1 MQQQTVLLGLSG
13 GVDSAV
19 AALLLKKKGY
29 RVLGAFMKNFSDTKN
44 KLTGECSWIEER
56 KMAQK
61 IAAILDIEF
70 ITLDFEEEYKKY
82 VIDPMFNDY
91 KRGLTPNPD
100 ITCNTIVKFPL
111 LWKEAKKRGIHFI
124 ATGHHARIK
133 KTKKNYELFQ
143 GKDPT
148 KDQSYF
154 LYELSQYDLEH
165 TLLPIGEY
173 TKEEVRKIAQK
184 NKLPNYNRPSTK
196 GICFIGNIPLKTF
209 LEQRIKPK
217 IGKVINEKGEIIG
230 THKGA
235 HYYTLGERVGES
247 KGVIINKGNLSQ
259 HRFFI
264 AEKNMRANTIKV
276 VKEGS
281 ALLHKNSFNLKKM
294 HWINAK
300 DNKKVLSAHVRIR
313 HLGKLIKAK
322 LVLRNNQWSFKLSK
336 SVTGV
341 APGQSAV
348 FYKKDRVI
356 GGGEISS

>member
-1 MQQQTVLLGLSG
+1 MKSQKSVLLGLSG

-19 AALLLKKKGY
+19 AALILKKEGY
-29 RVLGAFMKNFSDTKN
+29 RVIGAFMKNFSDTKN

-61 IAAILDIEF
+61 IAAILDIPF
-70 ITLDFEEEYKKY
+70 VTLDFENEYKKY
-82 VIDPMFNDY
+82 VINPMFADY

-111 LWKEAKKRGIHFI
+111 LWKEAKKRNIDYI

-133 KTKKNYELFQ
+133 KTSKGYQLLQ
-143 GKDPT
+143 GKDIT

-154 LYELSQYDLEH
+154 LYELNQHDLEH

-173 TKEEVRKIAQK
+173 TKSEVRKIAEK
-184 NKLPNYNRPSTK
+184 HKLPNFNRPSTK
-196 GICFIGNIPLKTF
+196 GICFVGNIPLKNF

-217 IGKVINEKGEIIG
+217 KGNVLNEHKEIIG

-247 KGVIINKGNLSQ
+247 KHVFIRKGTHSQ
-259 HRFFI
+259 QRFFV
-264 AEKNMRANTIKV
+264 ADKNMRANTITV
-276 VKEGS
+276 VPENHS
-281 ALLHKNSFNLKKM
+281 LLMKRSFKIKRV
-294 HWINAK
+294 HWIGAK
-300 DNKKVLSAHVRIR
+300 SKRVLVRTR
-313 HLGKLIKAK
+313 HLGNLMPAQFSIANNTCTLKKSAK
-322 LVLRNNQWSFKLSK
+322 GL
-336 SVTGV
+336 

-348 FYKKDRVI
+348 FYKGSQVL
-356 GGGEISS
+356 GGGEIV